1 MLYIY
6 DTNSSGGI
14 KPSTLILALSF
25 YHRIEPVG
33 ATAPRVL
40 DKNLIRL
47 TSLATAPV
55 GLQCAGQASPVP
67 AFRWPDKL
75 IHKFLA
81 TIFKNVFFLGTLKN
95 VIQLVMLLKKNLIQQ
110 INWLNFSYL
119 YPLLT
124 PIGRLALC
132 ENNALSNT
140 LSYVINKFS
149 PKKILEQAIL
159 MCPFIHSLSLSLSLS
174 SQCQLKS

>member
-6 DTNSSGGI
+6 NTNSSGGI

-81 TIFKNVFFLGTLKN
+81 TIFKNVFFSGDFEECHPT
-95 VIQLVMLLKKNLIQQ
+95 
-110 INWLNFSYL
+110 
-119 YPLLT
+119 
-124 PIGRLALC
+124 C
-132 ENNALSNT
+132 
-140 LSYVINKFS
+140 YVIE
-149 PKKILEQAIL
+149 KKSNSADKLA
-159 MCPFIHSLSLSLSLS
+159 
-174 SQCQLKS
+174 